1 MYNVL
6 KVQTNMG
13 FVMALEVYGCFE
25 HQSILLKKNNSG
37 GGGGGSA
44 VSPSSILLQDLQIS
58 H

>member
-37 GGGGGSA
+37 GGGGSA

>member
-13 FVMALEVYGCFE
+13 FVMALEVYRCFE
-25 HQSILLKKNNSG
+25 HQSILLKKNNS